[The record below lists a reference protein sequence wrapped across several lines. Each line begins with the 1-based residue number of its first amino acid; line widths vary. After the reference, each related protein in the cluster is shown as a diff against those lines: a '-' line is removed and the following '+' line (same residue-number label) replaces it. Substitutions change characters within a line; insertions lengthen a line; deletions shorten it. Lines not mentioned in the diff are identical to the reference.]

1 MGAAGVPALA
11 GWQAQGKKVSPLP
24 LRQGDRGL
32 PSSGPITPSE
42 AARVARQTALQG
54 EDVADMGPCKRPGS
68 AGEGTETLAY
78 RRAVPAS
85 RDQGQRSHCRHRGL
99 STADSVPFDRSASRT
114 ALLTARFDDPHPSSS
129 QPKRRQS
136 ETSAVPGR
144 RCRRKR
150 GPENGV
156 IARPGLGPVWER
168 QARPCRGAH
177 RNRAEERKRT
187 LPQLSRYARAGQDQ
201 EPHDNPPWRR
211 AQQTR
216 GRWRCG
222 SVASGT
228 PRPQSVLPRG

>member
-1 MGAAGVPALA
+1 M
-11 GWQAQGKKVSPLP
+11 
-24 LRQGDRGL
+24 
-32 PSSGPITPSE
+32 
-42 AARVARQTALQG
+42 
-54 EDVADMGPCKRPGS
+54 ADMGPCKRPGS

-99 STADSVPFDRSASRT
+99 STADGVPFDRSASRT

-168 QARPCRGAH
+168 QARPGRRAH

-187 LPQLSRYARAGQDQ
+187 LPQLSRYAELGKTKSRVITRHGGGHSKHEGDGGADHWRAERRDRNLSCREGEGSCDQ
-201 EPHDNPPWRR
+201 SDKEG
-211 AQQTR
+211 AELTR
-216 GRWRCG
+216 TGLVDR
-222 SVASGT
+222 
-228 PRPQSVLPRG
+228 